1 MADILWSSL
10 PNDNNHGMQ
19 TEKSKGTPH
28 NVLPE
33 EQCDLLV
40 CTMIMQS
47 QYFLKN
53 WRIVL

>member
-10 PNDNNHGMQ
+10 PNDNNHGMLTQ
-19 TEKSKGTPH
+19 KSKGTPH
-28 NVLPE
+28 NVLPA
-33 EQCDLLV
+33 EQCDLLA

>member
-19 TEKSKGTPH
+19 TEKSKGIPH

-33 EQCDLLV
+33 EQCDLLA
-40 CTMIMQS
+40 CAMIMES

-53 WRIVL
+53 

>member
-10 PNDNNHGMQ
+10 PNDNNHGML

-33 EQCDLLV
+33 EQCDL
-40 CTMIMQS
+40 MIMQS